1 MKLALGST
9 NLSHLGPQTLHLSS
23 LTSNPRLT
31 RFITA
36 RRVDTMFVEQN
47 YKRQEKRKEEK
58 KKKRGKRKEKEKKGR
73 EERRKEGKLN
83 LISHTYYLSKK

>member
-1 MKLALGST
+1 MSLVFFWNRGS
-9 NLSHLGPQTLHLSS
+9 SKCD
-23 LTSNPRLT
+23 
-31 RFITA
+31 FY
-36 RRVDTMFVEQN
+36 TMFVEQN

-58 KKKRGKRKEKEKKGR
+58 KKKREKRKEKEKKGR